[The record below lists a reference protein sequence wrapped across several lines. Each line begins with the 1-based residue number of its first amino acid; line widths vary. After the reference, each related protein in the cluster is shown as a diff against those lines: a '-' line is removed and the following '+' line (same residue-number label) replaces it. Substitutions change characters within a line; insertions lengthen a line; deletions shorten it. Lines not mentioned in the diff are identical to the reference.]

1 MILRG
6 GALRVESQAQLAETQ
21 FTTGKTKKSIEA
33 LTCAIGGG
41 VQALLWLDEW
51 RPNGDRKSYIT
62 QWS

>member
-33 LTCAIGGG
+33 LTCAIGG
-41 VQALLWLDEW
+41 VF
-51 RPNGDRKSYIT
+51 RPFYG
-62 QWS
+62 